1 MFQMKKQN
9 IKSKKYMKI
18 TGEEKNIRVPKVAF
32 RVFHKLKN
40 EIQNCI
46 VRFCFCLNMKNEIQ
60 IFRYHFHA

>member
-1 MFQMKKQN
+1 
-9 IKSKKYMKI
+9 MKI

-32 RVFHKLKN
+32 RVFHRFKN